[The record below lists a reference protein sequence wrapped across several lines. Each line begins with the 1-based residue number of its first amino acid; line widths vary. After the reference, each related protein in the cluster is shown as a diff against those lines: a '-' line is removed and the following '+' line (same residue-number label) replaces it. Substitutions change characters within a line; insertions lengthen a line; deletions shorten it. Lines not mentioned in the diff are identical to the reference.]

1 MLEDI
6 PSRALVFF
14 RHGCSSLQTNFYMF
28 QTKCENYLPE
38 DNCSCMFGDIEVK
51 VDKVKVKQ
59 GYTVRLLTLK
69 VGKVNKVKVKQGYT
83 VRLLT
88 LKVGKVDK
96 VKVKQGYTVCQTFDI
111 KGG

>member
-1 MLEDI
+1 
-6 PSRALVFF
+6 
-14 RHGCSSLQTNFYMF
+14 MF

-88 LKVGKVDK
+88 LKVSKVHK
-96 VKVKQGYTVCQTFDI
+96 SGNTKKL
-111 KGG
+111 